1 MNIYI
6 IGLGYVG
13 LPLALEAAKNGL
25 NVTGFDIDPAK
36 VEKLNQG
43 FCEIIDVT
51 EEEITKLL
59 QGGQLRFV
67 HKLPN
72 RIENSIYVIAVPTPL
87 DDALKPD
94 VSYLEKACDY
104 IAESIGSNCL
114 VINESTSYIGTLRNL
129 IKPRIDSASKVEN
142 IKYAVAPERIDPGND
157 EWNLENTPRVIAG
170 LTKPA
175 EDVAYFFYTKLCKKI
190 VKVSSP
196 EIAEAAKLLE
206 NTFRQVNI
214 ALVNE
219 FSDILNGFGVSSQ
232 EAVKAAAT
240 KPFGFTP
247 FMPSIGVGGHC
258 IPIDPTYLSY
268 SGSTVNVDASLIELS
283 NSINRNRFKSIA
295 KKIEDTIGQ
304 SLLKKTV
311 QVAGIA
317 YKAGV
322 SDTRESPALK
332 LITELRKMGAQ
343 VSWHDPLV
351 KSFGNEKSS
360 SLVSNID
367 LGLIVTPHNEID
379 LSVWK
384 EANVVVFDLSS
395 SKIDF
400 GWPKFL

>member
-1 MNIYI
+1 M
-6 IGLGYVG
+6 
-13 LPLALEAAKNGL
+13 
-25 NVTGFDIDPAK
+25 
-36 VEKLNQG
+36 
-43 FCEIIDVT
+43 
-51 EEEITKLL
+51 
-59 QGGQLRFV
+59 
-67 HKLPN
+67 
-72 RIENSIYVIAVPTPL
+72 
-87 DDALKPD
+87 
-94 VSYLEKACDY
+94 
-104 IAESIGSNCL
+104 
-114 VINESTSYIGTLRNL
+114 
-129 IKPRIDSASKVEN
+129 
-142 IKYAVAPERIDPGND
+142 
-157 EWNLENTPRVIAG
+157 
-170 LTKPA
+170 
-175 EDVAYFFYTKLCKKI
+175 
-190 VKVSSP
+190 
-196 EIAEAAKLLE
+196 
-206 NTFRQVNI
+206 
-214 ALVNE
+214 
-219 FSDILNGFGVSSQ
+219 
-232 EAVKAAAT
+232 
-240 KPFGFTP
+240 
-247 FMPSIGVGGHC
+247 
-258 IPIDPTYLSY
+258 
-268 SGSTVNVDASLIELS
+268 IELS